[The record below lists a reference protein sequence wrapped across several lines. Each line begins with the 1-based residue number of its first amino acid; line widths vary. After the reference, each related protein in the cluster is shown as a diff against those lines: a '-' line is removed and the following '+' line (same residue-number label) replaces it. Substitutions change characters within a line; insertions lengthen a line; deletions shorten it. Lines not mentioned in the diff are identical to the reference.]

1 MAEHHV
7 QPRAIRPHRRLLP
20 VLCRRLAAP
29 APRSIC
35 AAAVVRPA
43 GQRTAGPLRHL
54 LFGKPGPGQ
63 RGQVQRGVV
72 GLSVSVRARCFLVHD
87 ADAAVDVD
95 AAGER
100 GARSGDVAAAA
111 FGGSHSVGG
120 DRRGYW

>member
-20 VLCRRLAAP
+20 VLCRRLAAA
-29 APRSIC
+29 APRSIR

-43 GQRTAGPLRHL
+43 GQRTAGPLRDL
-54 LFGKPGPGQ
+54 LPGEPCPGQ
-63 RGQVQRGVV
+63 RGQVQRRVL

-100 GARSGDVAAAA
+100 GARSGGDVSAAA
-111 FGGSHSVGG
+111 FGGSDSVG
-120 DRRGYW
+120 